1 MGPSTARRAGGR
13 RLPGW
18 LPGLAVGLAALLA
31 AAPAPAQTWFDAL
44 VARVN
49 GQPILASDLA
59 VEDALYGQGRPFPAM
74 DEATRDAL
82 LNRLI
87 QRRLLLAEAERFGV
101 AKPTEAAVDQ
111 QVAVLKKRLGPD
123 PAGLDP
129 ATLRATVR
137 SRLWAD
143 DFVDARIRAFVFIR
157 DAQVAEALKNRTVPT
172 DPAARASLESQ
183 VRSEL
188 AAQEADRRLAR
199 YLSRLE
205 GRSTIRRYLEPPGT
219 PDGDTP
225 DG

>member
-1 MGPSTARRAGGR
+1 MGPCAARRGGGR

-18 LPGLAVGLAALLA
+18 LLGLAACLAPALA
-31 AAPAPAQTWFDAL
+31 AASAPAQTWFDAL

-59 VEDALYGQGRPFPAM
+59 VEDALYGKGRAFSAM
-74 DEATRDAL
+74 DAATRDAL

-101 AKPTEAAVDQ
+101 AKPSEAAVDQ
-111 QVAVLKKRLGPD
+111 QVAVLKKRLGPS
-123 PAGLDP
+123 PAGLDSAP
-129 ATLRATVR
+129 LRATVR

-172 DPAARASLESQ
+172 DPAAKASLESQ

-205 GRSTIRRYLEPPGT
+205 GRATIRRYLGAPGALDGGT
-219 PDGDTP
+219 PDG
-225 DG
+225 